1 MAKDCLFCAIIAG
14 NIPSSKVYEDEQ
26 VFAFLDLNPCAKGHT
41 LIVPK
46 FHAETVLEL
55 PKEYG
60 ASLIHATQRIGKALM
75 EELNATG
82 FNSVQNNFASAG
94 QVIFHAHWHIVPR
107 FEGDGL
113 FDIPQGKYTS
123 QDEMTALAQ
132 ALAARTS

>member
-1 MAKDCLFCAIIAG
+1 
-14 NIPSSKVYEDEQ
+14 
-26 VFAFLDLNPCAKGHT
+26 
-41 LIVPK
+41 
-46 FHAETVLEL
+46 
-55 PKEYG
+55 
-60 ASLIHATQRIGKALM
+60 M